1 MAPIRFQWSKLAT
14 CSQTGPY
21 MTLTF
26 KKALNTAIVK
36 YLVMKNYRNLLG
48 DNFTHMSQKSEKA
61 LCRFQGY

>member
-1 MAPIRFQWSKLAT
+1 
-14 CSQTGPY
+14 

-48 DNFTHMSQKSEKA
+48 DNFTHIVKEPIVREGPMPIPGLLITYLASNPVLYYPSQ
-61 LCRFQGY
+61 